1 MGTKKP
7 PSGITDKEVKR
18 ARAKLVLWF
27 SFALVKYKLLRKIIK
42 EFKKQG
48 IFEEHKLYIKAW
60 LLYLDQKEFS
70 EKLEKQMIEEIKRY
84 LKTRSNVHLDY
95 LVEII
100 WNATDTEAWIV
111 VIEKD

>member
-1 MGTKKP
+1 M
-7 PSGITDKEVKR
+7 
-18 ARAKLVLWF
+18 

-48 IFEEHKLYIKAW
+48 IFEEHRLYIKAW
-60 LLYLDQKEFS
+60 LSYLDQKEFS
-70 EKLEKQMIEEIKRY
+70 EKLEKQMLNEIKRY
-84 LKTRSNVHLDY
+84 LKTRIKTKGNIILDY